1 MTQTKETVNTLRP
14 EITLSALDT
23 TKVDKSNIIDGYCN
37 GVSIPLI
44 PTGAKK
50 SVYEQ
55 VFCNLIS
62 KYVEQNGRDNTL
74 QNQPINLD
82 LIVDDNS
89 GVRKY
94 YIGALIE
101 IQEDDPVYMSEEI
114 FPTIQEKAAV
124 ELVLLKVTDPEE
136 YLRKYTRVQVAQL
149 HQIKDKLGFVM
160 DEIDTAQ
167 DLYKSAWISPD
178 YKTIA
183 IGCIPNVHKDDSKIQ
198 FVKVGQ

>member
-1 MTQTKETVNTLRP
+1 MTQTKETVTLRP
-14 EITLSALDT
+14 EITLSTLDT
-23 TKVDKSNIIDGYCN
+23 IKVDKSNIVDDFCN
-37 GVSIPLI
+37 SVSIPLKI
-44 PTGAKK
+44 DEAKK

-62 KYVEQNGRDNTL
+62 KYVEQNGRDDTL

-89 GVRKY
+89 GERKY

-101 IQEDDPVYMSEEI
+101 IQEDDSIYESIEI
-114 FPTIQEKAAV
+114 YPIIQEQAAI
-124 ELVLLKVTDPEE
+124 ELALLKVTDPEE

-149 HQIKDKLGFVM
+149 PQIKDKLGFVM